1 MLRFEDVSVG
11 DELPPLEKYPTTQQL
26 VMYAGASDDYT
37 AIHYD
42 KVVAASAGHENVIV
56 HGALKS
62 AFLAQLVTDWIG
74 AEGRLTA
81 LSISYRAI
89 DYPGN
94 TLTCRGRVTEKRVDN
109 GANLVDCEIWLEN
122 GEGEVTTPGTAT
134 VSLPSR
140 VARE

>member
-1 MLRFEDVSVG
+1 MLCYEDVAVG
-11 DELPPLEKYPTTQQL
+11 DELPPLEKHPTTQQL

-37 AIHYD
+37 PIHYD
-42 KVVAASAGHENVIV
+42 KDVAASAGHENVIV

-89 DYPGN
+89 DYPGD
-94 TLTCRGRVTEKRVDN
+94 TLTCRGRVTEKRVDK

-134 VSLPSR
+134 VALPPR